1 MEECRHT
8 LLGAGVPVC
17 RCAGVPVCRIIVSQQ
32 LRDAKVILKEIGQ
45 WKL

>member
-1 MEECRHT
+1 MEECRHS
-8 LLGAGVPVC
+8 LRGEGA
-17 RCAGVPVCRIIVSQQ
+17 PVCRIIVSQQ